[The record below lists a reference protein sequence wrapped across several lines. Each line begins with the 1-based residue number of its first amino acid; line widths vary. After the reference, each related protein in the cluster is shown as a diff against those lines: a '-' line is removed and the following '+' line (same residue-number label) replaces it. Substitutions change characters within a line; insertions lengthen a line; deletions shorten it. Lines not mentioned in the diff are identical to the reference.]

1 MITNI
6 LKSSAINFKKIYL
19 FALQIT
25 ILKLI
30 PFEITE
36 ESGIWAFLISILL
49 FIIGIFAEYYKN
61 FLSLRSTK
69 KELKINSI
77 KKDFKVKF
85 KRWILSGLRV
95 LFEILK
101 KLIPTIILFAVA
113 GEMFNQDYHIL
124 TNIIGLI
131 LISGGAYFLVKLI
144 NVFIELSMTGLIA
157 IEKKQSSKEIL
168 ESSKNI
174 TKNNKTFLIKIGIVT
189 AAVAILISVS
199 SWMLIFNY
207 ILGLNQINTLNITTS
222 VGILIYLL
230 VDNIATSFALNV
242 HGQTYKSIK
251 K

>member
-1 MITNI
+1 
-6 LKSSAINFKKIYL
+6 
-19 FALQIT
+19 
-25 ILKLI
+25 
-30 PFEITE
+30 
-36 ESGIWAFLISILL
+36 
-49 FIIGIFAEYYKN
+49 
-61 FLSLRSTK
+61 
-69 KELKINSI
+69 
-77 KKDFKVKF
+77 
-85 KRWILSGLRV
+85 V

-157 IEKKQSSKEIL
+157 IEKKQTSKEIL
-168 ESSKNI
+168 KSSRNI
-174 TKNNKTFLIKIGIVT
+174 TKNNKTFLIKIGIIT